1 MSYTPKKTVYFVK
14 ISPFLLGVCLLIFS
28 ILKIL
33 DGRFLVKLHNKNV
46 ILRLLSLFS
55 CNSPQMLR
63 KGSRN
68 RIVVGEYGSCVHP
81 TKM

>member
-1 MSYTPKKTVYFVK
+1 M
-14 ISPFLLGVCLLIFS
+14 LGVCLLVFS

-55 CNSPQMLR
+55 FNRLQKLR
-63 KGSRN
+63 KERHN
-68 RIVVGEYGSCVHP
+68 RIVVGEYGLCVRP